1 MVRSDM
7 PAHRVRPLSLLL
19 VPLALAGC
27 TAGRAD
33 PGPTPSP
40 AAAERDDDAMEAYAE
55 VITADAVSDDGLFA
69 VHRVDTDFFYEI
81 PVEQFGREMLVVSR
95 ISRTAENVGW
105 GGAKEGTAV
114 VRWQRR
120 GDQVLL
126 RQVSHENY
134 ADPESTIYQ
143 SVLNSNFEPVIHV
156 FDIETVSEDSSAVV
170 IQVNELFESDVPL
183 FGIRPQ
189 RREAYEVRSLDG
201 DRTFIESARSFPRNI
216 EVRRVVTYQATEA
229 PSDAES
235 NTLSL
240 EMNHSMLLLP
250 DELMQPRLWDER
262 VGFFSVTRTNYGLDE
277 QRAEQERFITRWR
290 LEPSDPEAWA
300 RGELVDPVKPIVYYV
315 DPATP
320 EKWRPYIIQGV
331 NDWQL
336 AFEAAGF
343 SNAIEGREPPSPEED
358 PDWSPEDARH
368 SVIRYLASPVQNA
381 SGPHVHDPRTGE
393 ILESDIQWYHNVMN
407 LLRNWYLVQTAAKE
421 DNARGVKFDDEVM
434 GELIRF
440 VSAHEVGHTIG
451 LPHNMKSSA
460 AYPVDSLRT
469 SFTCS
474 MGTAPSI
481 MDYARFNYV
490 AQPGDDACVLPR
502 VGPYDI
508 YSVRWGYRP
517 IPEAGSP
524 EDERTTLHQWIL
536 DTGDDPVYRFGDP
549 SQADPESLT
558 EAIGDD
564 AMRASELGIA
574 NLKRIAASL
583 RDWTYEEGEDYAQL
597 RELHQQIGGQWNR
610 YSGHVLTNV
619 GGVLWNR
626 KSQDQDGY
634 PYERVDRET
643 QERAMAYLD
652 EQVFRTPSWLID
664 PDILDRVQGSGAAD
678 LLGGWQ
684 ASALNRLLDV
694 DRMKRLIEQE
704 AFDGAEAYGLN
715 EMLDDLRGAVWRETA
730 SGEATDTYRR
740 NLQRVHLERFAEL
753 MEDEDALAT
762 DIVPAVRGQLATLAG
777 EVRAGAGRTRH
788 RATRLHYEDVLMR
801 IEAMLDPSNGG

>member
-1 MVRSDM
+1 
-7 PAHRVRPLSLLL
+7 
-19 VPLALAGC
+19 
-27 TAGRAD
+27 
-33 PGPTPSP
+33 
-40 AAAERDDDAMEAYAE
+40 
-55 VITADAVSDDGLFA
+55 
-69 VHRVDTDFFYEI
+69 
-81 PVEQFGREMLVVSR
+81 
-95 ISRTAENVGW
+95 
-105 GGAKEGTAV
+105 
-114 VRWQRR
+114 
-120 GDQVLL
+120 
-126 RQVSHENY
+126 
-134 ADPESTIYQ
+134 
-143 SVLNSNFEPVIHV
+143 
-156 FDIETVSEDSSAVV
+156 
-170 IQVNELFESDVPL
+170 
-183 FGIRPQ
+183 
-189 RREAYEVRSLDG
+189 
-201 DRTFIESARSFPRNI
+201 
-216 EVRRVVTYQATEA
+216 
-229 PSDAES
+229 
-235 NTLSL
+235 
-240 EMNHSMLLLP
+240 
-250 DELMQPRLWDER
+250 
-262 VGFFSVTRTNYGLDE
+262 
-277 QRAEQERFITRWR
+277 
-290 LEPSDPEAWA
+290 
-300 RGELVDPVKPIVYYV
+300 
-315 DPATP
+315 
-320 EKWRPYIIQGV
+320 
-331 NDWQL
+331 
-336 AFEAAGF
+336 
-343 SNAIEGREPPSPEED
+343 
-358 PDWSPEDARH
+358 
-368 SVIRYLASPVQNA
+368 
-381 SGPHVHDPRTGE
+381 
-393 ILESDIQWYHNVMN
+393 MN

-469 SFTCS
+469 SFTCT

-524 EDERTTLHQWIL
+524 DDERATLHQWIL

-564 AMRASELGIA
+564 AMHASELGIA

-619 GGVLWNR
+619 GGVRWNR

-634 PYERVDRET
+634 PYERVERET

-664 PDILDRVQGSGAAD
+664 PDILDRVQGSGAPD

-694 DRMKRLIEQE
+694 NRMKRLIEQE

-715 EMLDDLRGAVWRETA
+715 EMLDDLRGAVWRETGSGDA
-730 SGEATDTYRR
+730 SDAYRR
-740 NLQRVHLERFAEL
+740 NLQRVYLERFAEL

-762 DIVPAVRGQLATLAG
+762 DIVPAVRGQLGALAG
-777 EVRAGAGRTRH
+777 EVRAGAGRTRD
-788 RATRLHYEDVLMR
+788 RATRLHYEDVLVR
-801 IEAMLDPSNGG
+801 IDAILDPGTDG

>member
-1 MVRSDM
+1 MKRSDSLVHL
-7 PAHRVRPLSLLL
+7 ARRLSLLL
-19 VPLALAGC
+19 APLFLAAC
-27 TAGRAD
+27 AVGRAD
-33 PGPTPSP
+33 PGPAPSP
-40 AAAERDDDAMEAYAE
+40 AQPDRDDDAMSPYSE
-55 VITADAVSDDGLFA
+55 VITGDAVSDDGLFA
-69 VHRVDTDFFYEI
+69 VHQVDTDFFYEI

-156 FDIETVSEDSSAVV
+156 FDIETLSEDSSAVV
-170 IQVNELFESDVPL
+170 IQVNDLFESDVPL

-201 DRTFIESARSFPRNI
+201 DRTFIESVRSFPRNV

-250 DELMQPRLWDER
+250 DEPMQPRLWDER
-262 VGFFSVTRTNYGLDE
+262 VGYFSVTRTNYALDE

-300 RGELVDPVKPIVYYV
+300 RGELVDPVTPIVYYV

-331 NDWQL
+331 NDWQV

-358 PDWSPEDARH
+358 PDWSPEDARY
-368 SVIRYLASPVQNA
+368 SVIRYLASSVQNA

-421 DNARGVKFDDEVM
+421 DNARGVKFEDEVM

-517 IPEAGSP
+517 IPDAASP
-524 EDERTTLHQWIL
+524 EDERPTLHKWIL

-574 NLKRIAASL
+574 NLKRIATSL

-597 RELHQQIGGQWNR
+597 RELHQQIGAQWNR

-619 GGVLWNR
+619 GGVRWNR
-626 KSQDQDGY
+626 KSQDQEGY
-634 PYERVDRET
+634 PYERVERDA

-664 PDILDRVQGSGAAD
+664 PDILDRVQGSGAPD

-694 DRMKRLIEQE
+694 NRMKRLIEQE

-777 EVRAGAGRTRH
+777 EVRAGAGRTRD
-788 RATRLHYEDVLMR
+788 RATRLHYEDVLVR
-801 IEAMLDPSNGG
+801 IEAMLDPANGI

>member
-1 MVRSDM
+1 MKRSDTPVH
-7 PAHRVRPLSLLL
+7 PARRLSLLL
-19 VPLALAGC
+19 APLVLAACAG
-27 TAGRAD
+27 GRAD
-33 PGPTPSP
+33 PGPAPSP
-40 AAAERDDDAMEAYAE
+40 AQPDRDDDAMPPYAE
-55 VITADAVSDDGLFA
+55 VITAEAASDDGLFA
-69 VHRVDTDFFYEI
+69 VHQLDTDFFYEI
-81 PVEQFGREMLVVSR
+81 PVEQLGREMLVVSR

-134 ADPESTIYQ
+134 ADPESTIYP

-156 FDIETVSEDSSAVV
+156 FDIETLSEDSSAVV
-170 IQVNELFESDVPL
+170 IQVNDLFESDVPL

-189 RREAYEVRSLDG
+189 RREAYEVRNLDG
-201 DRTFIESARSFPRNI
+201 DRTFIESVRSFPRNL

-250 DELMQPRLWDER
+250 DEPMQPRLWDER
-262 VGFFSVTRTNYGLDE
+262 VGFFSVTRTNYALDE

-331 NDWQL
+331 NDWQV

-358 PDWSPEDARH
+358 PDWSPEDARY
-368 SVIRYLASPVQNA
+368 SVIRYLASSVQNA

-469 SFTCS
+469 NFTCS
-474 MGTAPSI
+474 MGTAASI

-502 VGPYDI
+502 LGPYDI

-517 IPEAGSP
+517 IPDAASP
-524 EDERTTLHQWIL
+524 EDERPTLHKWIL
-536 DTGDDPVYRFGDP
+536 DTGDDPVYRFGDS

-583 RDWTYEEGEDYAQL
+583 RDWTYEEGEGYAQL
-597 RELHQQIGGQWNR
+597 RELHQQIGAQWNR

-626 KSQDQDGY
+626 KSQDQEGY
-634 PYERVDRET
+634 PFERVEREA

-664 PDILDRVQGSGAAD
+664 PDILDRVQGSGAPD

-694 DRMKRLIEQE
+694 NRMKRLIEQE
-704 AFDGAEAYGLN
+704 AFGGAEAYGLN

-740 NLQRVHLERFAEL
+740 NLQRAHLERFAEL

-777 EVRAGAGRTRH
+777 EVRAGAGRTRD
-788 RATRLHYEDVLMR
+788 RATRLHYDDVLVR
-801 IEAMLDPSNGG
+801 IEAILDPGNGR